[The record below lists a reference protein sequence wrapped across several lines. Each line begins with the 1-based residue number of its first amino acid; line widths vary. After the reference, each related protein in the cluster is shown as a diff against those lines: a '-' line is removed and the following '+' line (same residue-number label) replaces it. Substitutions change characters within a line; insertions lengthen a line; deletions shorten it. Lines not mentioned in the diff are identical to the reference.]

1 MRLKNIDLSRSLPRG
16 GIAKSVCGAISAG
29 LLAWSIALPTQ
40 AAGTDYVDWLASY
53 TGEAAAN
60 VKGGKQRGSAYAGQ
74 LFVGADIDMDKAA
87 GWDNTRINV
96 AFTNRHGQNLA
107 QNYIGNSTPVQEI
120 YGGQNSRL
128 ARFTIETSF
137 LNGQLQLEAGR
148 TVANISFLGSEL
160 CQYFQTNSACG
171 NPTFVFR
178 TSNFTWWQVYAS
190 TWISPGCFG
199 ISFFK

>member
-87 GWDNTRINV
+87 GWGNTRIHV

-107 QNYIGNSTPVQEI
+107 QNYIGNSTSVQEI

-137 LNGQLQLEAGR
+137 FDGQLQVEAGR